1 MNLIVH
7 GKAVPRLLST
17 KLLRIKSPFAG
28 FNLAT
33 KRQIV
38 MQIKLT
44 AIFIFVLSLHISAK
58 SFSQKV
64 TISGKALTLDRVF
77 DEIENQTGYQFI
89 YDKAILR
96 EVKPVTL
103 HIKAASIGDALSQC
117 LKGQPFTYQIE
128 DKIITISS
136 GKSLNQPAAVIPK
149 PAPAVSPEPP
159 PPPGIHG
166 KVINDVGIP
175 LEGAS
180 IMIKGTHKGTQTDAK
195 GTFQLDGVETNATL
209 IISYSGF
216 ETQQIKISAKT
227 EFIVRL
233 KPSNNPLDE
242 TQVIAYGTNTRRMSV
257 SSVSTVTSADIAQEP
272 VSNVMEVLEGR
283 IPGLDISQTNGLPGT
298 SQAISIRGLNS
309 LNNTTNNPLYLV
321 DGVPFL
327 STSLGMTGSLP
338 GTFNQATPNLGTNS
352 GLSPFNLLNPADI
365 ESITVLKDADATSIY
380 GSRGSNGVILITTK
394 KGKAGNQTQVDVNIS
409 SGFGKVGHFMDLLNT
424 PQYLEM
430 RHEAFNNDGETP
442 NAGNAPDLLVWD
454 TTRYTNWQKVLLGG
468 SANYN
473 NDQVSLSGGSENTR
487 FLVNASHQEQG
498 SVLPGG
504 FGDNKDAG
512 HFSLDHSSANKKFKT
527 TLSVGYLVDN
537 NNFSDSYFVSDALT
551 LAPDAPPIYTSPGQ
565 LNWANSTWTNPF
577 AVALSEKFHAKSNNL
592 TANGLISYD
601 IIKGLQVRTT
611 LGYNNVQFNSTD
623 PIPEA
628 AIDPALY
635 QDGQSSNT
643 FTSSNTETWNIEPQ
657 AEYRRVLGPG
667 RLDVLTGGTFEQ
679 MVTQQQSIAAY
690 GYLTD
695 ALLNDLESA
704 STWQPT
710 TSYSKYN
717 YDAAF
722 ARINYIVSS
731 KYIFDFTGR
740 RDGSSRFGPG
750 KQFGNFGSAGAGWLF
765 GDEGFVKNSLPF
777 LSYGKLRGS
786 YGTTG
791 SDNIGDYGFI
801 STYSATYTPYGGSTG
816 LVPNNLAN
824 PYYSWESN
832 KKLDIGLELGFLK
845 DRILFS
851 TDYFLNRSSNQ
862 LVGYTLPSTTGFAA
876 INYNLPATVQNNG
889 LEFQINTVN
898 IRTKQFTWQTSLNF
912 TVPRN
917 QLVSYP
923 GLANSTNSYLYM
935 IGEPLDI
942 KKVLPF
948 AGIDPATGVATYYN
962 AQGKLVNSLRD
973 LSLPQDFSAPV
984 NLDKKYFG
992 GMQNSFQYKSWQLTF
1007 LVQIAKQLGNKNMP
1021 NVAGSMNNQPVQ
1033 VEGRWQKPGDIT
1045 DIPKFTQDPSL
1056 TSYQNWAYTNTTNGY
1071 TDASFVRLKNLSLSY
1086 TMPSDLM
1093 RQLHLRT
1100 ARLYFQAQN
1109 LFVITPYKYGL
1120 DPETQGYLLPPLRQF
1135 VFGIQVTL

>member
-1 MNLIVH
+1 MNLIVR
-7 GKAVPRLLST
+7 GKALSRLLPT
-17 KLLRIKSPFAG
+17 RLLI
-28 FNLAT
+28 
-33 KRQIV
+33 
-38 MQIKLT
+38 MQINLT

-77 DEIENQTGYQFI
+77 DEIENQTGYQFV
-89 YDKAILR
+89 YDNALLKK
-96 EVKPVTL
+96 VKPVTL
-103 HIKAASIGDALSQC
+103 DLRGATIEEALTQC
-117 LKGQPFTYQIE
+117 LRGQPFAIVIQ

-136 GKSLNQPAAVIPK
+136 SIHSNQQAPTLPK
-149 PAPAVSPEPP
+149 PTPAVLPVPP
-159 PPPGIHG
+159 PPPDIHG
-166 KVINDVGIP
+166 TVINEANAP

-180 IMIKGTHKGTQTDAK
+180 IMVKGTHKGTQTDAR
-195 GTFQLDGVETNATL
+195 GNFALSGVDPNATL
-209 IISYSGF
+209 VISYSGF
-216 ETQQIKISAKT
+216 ETQQVKVNGKT
-227 EFIVRL
+227 EITARL
-233 KPSNNPLDE
+233 KASNNPLDE

-257 SSVSTVTSADIAQEP
+257 SSVSSVGATEIAQEP

-309 LNNTTNNPLYLV
+309 LNNTANSPMFLV

-327 STSLGMTGSLP
+327 SSSLGNTGSLP
-338 GTFNQATPNLGTNS
+338 GTFNQATPDLGMNS

-409 SGFGKVGHFMDLLNT
+409 SGFGKIAHFMDLLNT

-430 RHEAFNNDGETP
+430 RHEAFNNDGITP
-442 NAGNAPDLLVWD
+442 NAANAPDLLVWD

-468 SANYN
+468 TANYN

-487 FLVNASHQEQG
+487 FLLNASHQEQG

-512 HFSLDHSSANKKFKT
+512 HFSLDHTSANKKFKT
-527 TLSVGYLVDN
+527 SISVGYLVDN
-537 NNFSDSYFVSDALT
+537 NTFSDSYFVSDALT
-551 LAPDAPPIYTSPGQ
+551 LAPDAPPIYTSPGN

-577 AVALSEKFHAKSNNL
+577 GALSEKFHAKSNNL
-592 TANGLISYD
+592 TANGLLSYD

-623 PIPEA
+623 PIPQA

-635 QDGQSSNT
+635 QDGQSQNT
-643 FTSSNTETWNIEPQ
+643 FTSTNTETWNIEPQ
-657 AEYRRVLGPG
+657 IEYRRVLGPG
-667 RLDVLTGGTFEQ
+667 RLDVLAGSTFEQ
-679 MVTQQQSIAAY
+679 MVTQQQAIYAY
-690 GYLTD
+690 GYLND
-695 ALLNDLESA
+695 ALLNDLGSA
-704 STWQPT
+704 SNWYPQT
-710 TSYSKYN
+710 TSSKYN
-717 YDAAF
+717 YDAGF

-731 KYIFDFTGR
+731 KYIFDLTGR

-765 GDEGFVKNSLPF
+765 GDETFVKNALPF

-801 STYSATYTPYGGSTG
+801 STYSATYNPYGGSTG

-824 PYYSWESN
+824 LYYSWESN
-832 KKLDIGLELGFLK
+832 RKLDIGLELGFLK
-845 DRILFS
+845 DRILLNA
-851 TDYFLNRSSNQ
+851 DYFLNRSSNE
-862 LVGYTLPSTTGFAA
+862 LVGYTLPSTTGFTT

-889 LEFQINTVN
+889 LELSVNTVN
-898 IRTKQFTWQTSLNF
+898 IRNKQFTWQTSLNF
-912 TVPRN
+912 TIPKN
-917 QLVSYP
+917 KLVSYP
-923 GLANSTNSYLYM
+923 GLAASTSSYLYT
-935 IGEPLDI
+935 IGQPLDI

-948 AGIDPATGVATYYN
+948 AGIDPATGIATYYN
-962 AQGKLVNSLRD
+962 AEGKPVNSLRQ

-984 NLDKKYFG
+984 NLDKKYYG
-992 GMQNSFQYKSWQLTF
+992 GMLNTFQYKSWQLSF
-1007 LVQIAKQLGNKNMP
+1007 LVQVAKQLGNKNMP
-1021 NVAGSMNNQPVQ
+1021 NVAGSMYNQPVQ
-1033 VEGRWQKPGDIT
+1033 VEGRWQKPGDLT
-1045 DIPKFTQDPSL
+1045 DIPKFTENPAL
-1056 TSYQNWAYTNTTNGY
+1056 TAYQNWAYDNTTNGY
-1071 TDASFVRLKNLSLSY
+1071 TDASFVRLKNLALSY

-1093 RQLHLRT
+1093 KQLHIRT
-1100 ARLYFQAQN
+1100 TRLYLQAQN

>member
-7 GKAVPRLLST
+7 GKAVPRPLPT
-17 KLLRIKSPFAG
+17 KLLMIKSLFGG
-28 FNLAT
+28 FNPAL

-89 YDKAILR
+89 YDKAILKK
-96 EVKPVTL
+96 VKPVAL
-103 HIKAASIGDALSQC
+103 HIKEASIEDALSQC

-136 GKSLNQPAAVIPK
+136 GRPTNQPAAVLPRPV
-149 PAPAVSPEPP
+149 PAALPEPP

-166 KVINDVGIP
+166 TVVNDANSP

-180 IMIKGTHKGTQTDAK
+180 IMVKGTHKGTQTDAK
-195 GTFQLDGVETNATL
+195 GTFQLDGVATNATL

-216 ETQQIKISAKT
+216 ETQQIKINAKT
-227 EFIVRL
+227 EFVVRL

-309 LNNTTNNPLYLV
+309 LNNTANNPLFLV

-338 GTFNQATPNLGTNS
+338 GTFNQATPDLSMNS
-352 GLSPFNLLNPADI
+352 GLSPFNLLNPGDI

-409 SGFGKVGHFMDLLNT
+409 SGFGKVGHFIDLLNT

-473 NDQVSLSGGSENTR
+473 NDQVSLSGGSENTS

-537 NNFSDSYFVSDALT
+537 NTFSDSYFVSDALT
-551 LAPDAPPIYTSPGQ
+551 LAPDAPPIYTIPGQ

-577 AVALSEKFHAKSNNL
+577 AALSEKFHAKSNNL

-679 MVTQQQSIAAY
+679 MVAQQQSIAAY

-695 ALLNDLESA
+695 ALLNDLASA

-710 TSYSKYN
+710 TSYIKYN

-765 GDEGFVKNSLPF
+765 GDEGLIKNSLPF

-801 STYSATYTPYGGSTG
+801 STYSATYNPYGGSTG

-862 LVGYTLPSTTGFAA
+862 LVGYTLPSTTGFTT

-917 QLVSYP
+917 KLVSYP

-1056 TSYQNWAYTNTTNGY
+1056 VSYQNWAYTNTTNGY

-1100 ARLYFQAQN
+1100 ARLYLQAQN